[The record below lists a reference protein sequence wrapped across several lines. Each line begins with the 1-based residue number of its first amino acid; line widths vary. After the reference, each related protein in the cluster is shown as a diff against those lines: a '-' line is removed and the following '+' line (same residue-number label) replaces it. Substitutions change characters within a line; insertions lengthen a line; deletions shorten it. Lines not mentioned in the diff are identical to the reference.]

1 MVRHPLSG
9 FGPLGQL
16 WAEQEFKSSVMGSGG
31 SPTISG
37 EEGTQDV
44 CCCRGE
50 SVYLSQIPLGSL
62 WAKEGHLPGSR
73 SPMLT
78 GCIQQAKATG

>member
-1 MVRHPLSG
+1 MVRLPLSG
-9 FGPLGQL
+9 FGRIGQL
-16 WAEQEFKSSVMGSGG
+16 WAEQEFKSSVMGAGG
-31 SPTISG
+31 SPTSSG
-37 EEGTQDV
+37 QEGPQDV
-44 CCCRGE
+44 CCCLGE
-50 SVYLSQIPLGSL
+50 SVYISSGWLGSL